1 MEKLKKGM
9 ELLEEIDPV
18 KIKYFPGHE
27 LLEKVIAE
35 FYALISLIEN
45 LIKKLNDPNI
55 MEEKID
61 EYLGWII
68 DLTNQIGREDAAKI
82 LKQLNFFLTT
92 FGRLSEDVKE
102 MLDEIIMIAKAAQ
115 KELLERNRYLESLKA
130 GHLKKEDL
138 PVMPA
143 LIVPSSKRQPPYL
156 DQEIRK
162 IREQMES
169 ADFLRRRQLQ
179 RQLDFLEDQ
188 KRTEAEKKLNEAIER
203 YMNKGQKR

>member
-1 MEKLKKGM
+1 M

-102 MLDEIIMIAKAAQ
+102 MLDEIERVQ
-115 KELLERNRYLESLKA
+115 KEQGDEFDYSLA
-130 GHLKKEDL
+130 LQALKSVSD
-138 PVMPA
+138 V
-143 LIVPSSKRQPPYL
+143 V
-156 DQEIRK
+156 
-162 IREQMES
+162 
-169 ADFLRRRQLQ
+169 
-179 RQLDFLEDQ
+179 
-188 KRTEAEKKLNEAIER
+188 
-203 YMNKGQKR
+203 